1 MANLADSS
9 KHGTLASS
17 CDKHSFRCNYFSQAA
32 DMVDA
37 DYHLNGN
44 NVSKRSDSAVEM
56 ADFDKAGPSF
66 TSDGSP
72 RIEEPFVGAHNAKK
86 YKVEWNE
93 PDHGVLNDPLI
104 TDVAGWFKHQ
114 KQS

>member
-1 MANLADSS
+1 MGLLS
-9 KHGTLASS
+9 LQAS
-17 CDKHSFRCNYFSQAA
+17 A
-32 DMVDA
+32 MVDA

-56 ADFDKAGPSF
+56 ADLNIGVHS
-66 TSDGSP
+66 TSSDSP

-86 YKVEWNE
+86 YKVEWSE

-104 TDVAGWFKHQ
+104 TDVTSWLKHQ
-114 KQS
+114 KRQ

>member
-1 MANLADSS
+1 
-9 KHGTLASS
+9 
-17 CDKHSFRCNYFSQAA
+17 
-32 DMVDA
+32 MVDA